1 VLFLLLGL
9 STTGYGKLS
18 GRSQEDN
25 RAGERVAVDGR
36 KRGAADFALWKA
48 AKPGEPS
55 WPSPWGSGRP
65 GWHIECSSMIEAL
78 MGDTIDI
85 HGGGR
90 DLIFPHHEN
99 ELAQSQVRGWLIT
112 QGGEC
117 RLGWWDAIL
126 VSTRFAGGWRP
137 EGVCTDTAQ

>member
-1 VLFLLLGL
+1 
-9 STTGYGKLS
+9 
-18 GRSQEDN
+18 
-25 RAGERVAVDGR
+25 
-36 KRGAADFALWKA
+36 
-48 AKPGEPS
+48 
-55 WPSPWGSGRP
+55 
-65 GWHIECSSMIEAL
+65 MIEAL

-99 ELAQSQVRGWLIT
+99 ELAQSQVRGRLIT

-126 VSTRFAGGWRP
+126 ASTRFAGGWRP